1 MSAPIKPIIVTEK
14 VLVSQF
20 DEKYLVPIADIHIP
34 PYISPEDAA
43 AIRNEIAAERRASKK
58 NRQLERNADRSR
70 KYK

>member
-1 MSAPIKPIIVTEK
+1 MSTTTKTIIVTEK

-34 PYISPEDAA
+34 PYVSLEEAA
-43 AIRNEIAAERRASKK
+43 AIREEIAAERRASKK
-58 NRQLERNADRSR
+58 IRQLQRNADRSR